1 MQNREEWQPSKFV
14 YHKGKLLASRDG
26 EEVTLSSRLIVDIVA
41 GFYDRNLKHHARGR
55 LLDLGCGK
63 VPLYATYRELVTDAI
78 CVDWGNTLHKNP
90 HLDRELDLTD
100 NMPFDDNEFDTII
113 LSDVLEHIPVPE
125 HLWKEMA
132 RILSKNGKIIMNVP
146 FFYWLHE
153 QPHDYYRYTEFA
165 LRRFVEI
172 SGMRLIQ
179 LTSIGGAPE
188 ILADVFAKSILRLPK
203 LGPAAALFTQ
213 WCAWNFIR
221 RSFGKRMSDATS
233 RLFPLGY
240 FLIAEKPD

>member
-1 MQNREEWQPSKFV
+1 
-14 YHKGKLLASRDG
+14 
-26 EEVTLSSRLIVDIVA
+26 
-41 GFYDRNLKHHARGR
+41 
-55 LLDLGCGK
+55 
-63 VPLYATYRELVTDAI
+63 
-78 CVDWGNTLHKNP
+78 NTEHKNR
-90 HLDRELDLTD
+90 HLDRELDLT
-100 NMPFDDNEFDTII
+100 NNLPFRDDEFDTII

-146 FFYWLHE
+146 VFYWLHE
-153 QPHDYYRYTEFA
+153 EPYDYYRYTEFA

-188 ILADVFAKSILRLPK
+188 IIADLFAKNILRLPK
-203 LGPAAALFTQ
+203 LGYAASLFTQ

-221 RSFGKRMSDATS
+221 T
-233 RLFPLGY
+233 
-240 FLIAEKPD
+240 